1 MKRSTTHSKL
11 IATYAGLLYHLPV
24 TGCIRLFAFIETVGG
39 IYTPSC
45 QKRTSPPGLCLIHN
59 SFCFAKYLQT
69 RYPNPIE
76 FSKNTEDLYAIG
88 WPLQGDPR
96 STVWSSDQWLS
107 LLFALDLIRH
117 VSVTI
122 WWRQED
128 PINILSWTC
137 GTERKCGK
145 EIFEKVCYKLSLE
158 TDHLISV
165 CNVSF
170 HFTWR
175 KKMEA
180 IPTCQVF
187 CLINYAKLSRNAHFI
202 DPHTFFFYRL
212 QLFSLVIQ
220 NLSTFHCDRSM
231 EPMENSSQ
239 TSRGEYCF

>member
-1 MKRSTTHSKL
+1 MGYTT
-11 IATYAGLLYHLPV
+11 
-24 TGCIRLFAFIETVGG
+24 
-39 IYTPSC
+39 SC

-145 EIFEKVCYKLSLE
+145 EILEKVCYILSLE
-158 TDHLISV
+158 LTIWFLFVTSVSISLGGRRWKPFRRAKYFALLIMQNFPGMHISL
-165 CNVSF
+165 
-170 HFTWR
+170 
-175 KKMEA
+175 
-180 IPTCQVF
+180 IPTLFFFLPIAIVF
-187 CLINYAKLSRNAHFI
+187 ACHSESFNFSLWPFDGTNGEFQSNLPRRILFLASCLFSSIFIHGPKKRNVRDPRWEATESRN
-202 DPHTFFFYRL
+202 L
-212 QLFSLVIQ
+212 
-220 NLSTFHCDRSM
+220 NK
-231 EPMENSSQ
+231 
-239 TSRGEYCF
+239 